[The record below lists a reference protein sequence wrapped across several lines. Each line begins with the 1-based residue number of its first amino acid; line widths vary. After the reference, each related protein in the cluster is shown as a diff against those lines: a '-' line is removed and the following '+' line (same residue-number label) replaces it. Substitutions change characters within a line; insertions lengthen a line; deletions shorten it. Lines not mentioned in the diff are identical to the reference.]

1 MDNNHIRRLG
11 LQVINKDKWWDMLSR
26 FIDVLRINIFLV
38 DGEGHFILPPD
49 RHRFGGKLLT
59 QKNLGFDLLQ
69 QTDFLKQFVP
79 VGNFLES
86 ENRYGLRCYA
96 VAVKA
101 AAKETIGFLIV
112 GPVVV
117 NKRQERCAYAQAAK
131 DLGADADELI
141 GELNEL
147 RVVSNM
153 MIKSIL
159 ELLNEILRDHIEMA
173 LKEQQTSQAP
183 ANGTEAFTRD
193 LDRVAKEIYASVAI
207 DEILVTLLD
216 VALKMTGAQAG
227 SIMITDKEKG
237 RLTIKASR
245 GLSDE
250 AAQGASVKLGEGI
263 CGIAAQENASFV
275 IKGQQGDNRIK
286 HLLKRADIKESLVIP
301 IASKE
306 GVIGVMNLS
315 NSQREVNFDTNME
328 NLRYL
333 TTLVSSA
340 F

>member
-1 MDNNHIRRLG
+1 MDNNHIRQLG
-11 LQVINKDKWWDMLSR
+11 FSVINKDKWWDMLSR

-38 DGEGHFILPPD
+38 DAQGHFILPPD
-49 RHRFGGKLLT
+49 RSRFGGKLLT
-59 QKNLGFDLLQ
+59 DKRLGFDLLHQ
-69 QTDFLKQFVP
+69 PDFLKQFVSM
-79 VGNFLES
+79 GNFLEN
-86 ENRYGLRCYA
+86 ENRYGLRTYA

-101 AAKETIGFLIV
+101 HKETIGYLIV
-112 GPVVV
+112 GPVVL
-117 NKRQERCAYAQAAK
+117 NKRSDRAAYAQMAK
-131 DLGADADELI
+131 EQAIDADELI

-147 RVVSNM
+147 RSVSNM

-159 ELLNEILRDHIEMA
+159 ELLSEILRDHIEMSI
-173 LKEQQTSQAP
+173 KEQQSSAP
-183 ANGTEAFTRD
+183 KNGSESFTRD

-237 RLTIKASR
+237 KLSIKASR
-245 GLSDE
+245 GLSPQ
-250 AAQGASVKLGEGI
+250 AAESASVKLGEGI
-263 CGIAAQENASFV
+263 SGIAAQENRSFV
-275 IKGQQGDNRIK
+275 IKGTQGDNRIK
-286 HLLKRADIKESLVIP
+286 HLLKREDIKESLVIP

-306 GVIGVMNLS
+306 GVIGVLNLS
-315 NSQREVNFDTNME
+315 NSQREVNFDANME

-340 F
+340 I